1 MIDKITLYEDENIE
15 VYSDGIMRRINIKND
30 IGLEELLKDMAL
42 KYKYTADMFG
52 LCLQSYNVNIDEF
65 SELCHKI
72 FGFYKRYNKKFLDE
86 VIKSLENTE
95 KVGNNE

>member
-1 MIDKITLYEDENIE
+1 MKITLYNDNNIE
-15 VYSDGIMRRINIKND
+15 VYSDGSMTQIDFKND
-30 IGLEELLKDMAL
+30 TDIKYMLKEMAL

-52 LCLQSYNVNIDEF
+52 LCLQSYNINIDEF
-65 SELCHKI
+65 SGLCHKI

-95 KVGNNE
+95 KVGK

>member
-1 MIDKITLYEDENIE
+1 MKITLYNDDNIE
-15 VYSDGIMRRINIKND
+15 VYSDGIMTQIDFKND
-30 IGLEELLKDMAL
+30 TDIEYMLKEMAL
-42 KYKYTADMFG
+42 KYKYTADMFA
-52 LCLQSYNVNIDEF
+52 LCLQAYNVNIDEF

>member
-1 MIDKITLYEDENIE
+1 MKITLYNDDNIE
-15 VYSDGIMRRINIKND
+15 VYSDGVMTTIDFKND
-30 IGLEELLKDMAL
+30 TDIEYMLKEMAL

-52 LCLQSYNVNIDEF
+52 LCLQYYNVNIDEF

>member
-1 MIDKITLYEDENIE
+1 MKITLYNDDNIE
-15 VYSDGIMRRINIKND
+15 VYSDGIMHKIDFKND
-30 IGLEELLKDMAL
+30 TDIEYMLKEMAL
-42 KYKYTADMFG
+42 KYKYTADMFA
-52 LCLQSYNVNIDEF
+52 LCLQAYNVNIDEF
-65 SELCHKI
+65 CELCHKI